1 MTDQYFKRR
10 MNILE
15 NKHSLI
21 ADARREQIIKAAIVV
36 LTEIGYLS
44 TSLSKIANKANIS
57 TGLIS
62 YHFSGKEDLMR
73 NTLIYLVEQERA
85 FIKGKVEPKQT
96 YMEKLMVFIEAS
108 LAYQGTNRAYNIALL
123 EIVFNGRTPDN
134 VPYYLAE
141 INDEDE
147 LNVLLKGILYKGQ
160 EAKEFGDF
168 DPIVIAI
175 VIRGAISASLS
186 LPKTEMSL
194 EDYNEKIIK
203 SVLKML
209 K

>member
-1 MTDQYFKRR
+1 M
-10 MNILE
+10 E
-15 NKHSLI
+15 NKQYLI

-36 LTEIGYLS
+36 LAEIGYHS

-73 NTLIYLVEQERA
+73 NTLMYLVEQERA
-85 FIKGKVEPKQT
+85 FIKGKVEQKQT
-96 YMEKLMVFIEAS
+96 YMEKLMTFIEAS
-108 LAYQGTNRAYNIALL
+108 LAYQGTNRGNNNALL
-123 EIVFNGRTPDN
+123 EIIFNGRTPDN

-141 INDEDE
+141 VNDEDE
-147 LNVLLKGILYKGQ
+147 LNVLLKEILHKGQ

-168 DPIVIAI
+168 DPQVIAI
-175 VIRGAISASLS
+175 IIRGATAGSMS
-186 LPKTEMSL
+186 LPQNELSL
-194 EDYNEKIIK
+194 EDYSEELIK
-203 SVLKML
+203 SVLKMI

>member
-1 MTDQYFKRR
+1 M
-10 MNILE
+10 E

-85 FIKGKVEPKQT
+85 FIKGKVEQKQT

-147 LNVLLKGILYKGQ
+147 LNVLLKEILYKGQ

-168 DPIVIAI
+168 DPLVIAI

-186 LPKTEMSL
+186 LPKNEMSL

>member
-1 MTDQYFKRR
+1 M
-10 MNILE
+10 E

-147 LNVLLKGILYKGQ
+147 LNVLLKGILSKGQ

-186 LPKTEMSL
+186 LSKTEMSL

>member
-1 MTDQYFKRR
+1 M
-10 MNILE
+10 E